1 MFESLELDH
10 KLDKATFDA
19 EEPKLRGALLD
30 AQFDL
35 LEKAESPVIVLLS
48 GTDILG
54 RAAAMK
60 RLYGW
65 LDSRHLRGFA
75 LKAPSDEESQRPP
88 MWRFWRALPPKG
100 RIGVFLGSW
109 YEHPAAA
116 YFLGRISHADY
127 QVHIQEVCRFEQMLA
142 NEGALLLKFIFF
154 LPKKDQ
160 IKHAKRL
167 AEDPTVAWKLGDEE
181 REIVKH
187 VAKRYEDAMEIL
199 HELVQATST
208 GHAPWIGLPS
218 RDPRYRDFT
227 LGTTLAEAI
236 RERLAHPAKQVVTA
250 APRRKTK
257 IEEPTILNTLDLS
270 QALERDDYRSRLRK
284 AQSRL
289 SQLTLKKKFEKR
301 ALVAVFEGNDAAG
314 KGGSVRR
321 VIQALDPRM
330 LRVIPIAAPSDEEK
344 AQPYLWRFW
353 RHVPGRGEVAIFDR
367 SWYGRVLVERIEGF
381 APRDDWMRA
390 YSEIR
395 DFEAELCDHGIIV
408 QKFWLAIDKKE
419 QLRRFKEREKV
430 GFKRYKIT
438 EEDWRNRKKWDAYAD
453 AVCDMIDRTSTPAAP
468 WTVVE
473 ANDKYFARIKVLETL
488 TKRLKAEL

>member
-1 MFESLELDH
+1 MFDSLELDH
-10 KLDKATFDA
+10 VIDKATFDA
-19 EEPKLRGALLD
+19 EAPKLRGALLD
-30 AQFDL
+30 VQFDL
-35 LEKAESPVIVLLS
+35 LDSKEFPVIVLLS
-48 GTDILG
+48 GANVLG

-75 LKAPSDEESQRPP
+75 LKVPSDEESQRPR

-100 RIGVFLGSW
+100 RIGLFLGSW
-109 YEHPAAA
+109 YELPAAA
-116 YFLGRISHADY
+116 YFLGQISHADFK
-127 QVHIQEVCRFEQMLA
+127 VRIQEICRFEQMLA
-142 NEGALLLKFIFF
+142 NEGALLLKFMFF
-154 LPKKDQ
+154 LPKKDELEQ
-160 IKHAKRL
+160 SKRL
-167 AEDPTVAWKLGDEE
+167 AKDPTVAWKVGDEE
-181 REIVKH
+181 RDIVKH
-187 VAKRYEDAMEIL
+187 FVKRYEDAMRTIE
-199 HELVQATST
+199 ELVQETST
-208 GHAPWIGLPS
+208 GHGPWIGLPS

-227 LGTTLAEAI
+227 IGTTLAEAI
-236 RERLAHPAKQVVTA
+236 RERLAYPAKQVVTA
-250 APRRKTK
+250 APPRKTK
-257 IEEPTILNTLDLS
+257 IEGPTILNTLDLG
-270 QALERDDYRSRLRK
+270 QALERDVYRSRLKK

-289 SQLTLKKKFEKR
+289 TRRTHSKKFEKR
-301 ALVAVFEGNDAAG
+301 ALVVVFEGNDAAG
-314 KGGSVRR
+314 KGGSIRR

-344 AQPYLWRFW
+344 SQPYLWRFW

-381 APRDDWMRA
+381 ASREDWMRA
-390 YSEIR
+390 YGEIR
-395 DFEAELCDHGIIV
+395 DFEAELCHHGIIV

-453 AVCDMIDRTSTPAAP
+453 AVCDMVDRTSTTEAP
-468 WTVVE
+468 WTLVE

-488 TKRLKAEL
+488 TKRLKDEL

>member
-10 KLDKATFDA
+10 KLDKARFDE
-19 EEPKLRGALLD
+19 EEPALRGALLD

-35 LEKAESPVIVLLS
+35 LESKAFPVIVLLS

-54 RAAAMK
+54 RAAALK

-75 LKAPSDEESQRPP
+75 LREPSDEEAQRPR
-88 MWRFWRALPPKG
+88 MWRFWRALPPRG
-100 RIGVFLGSW
+100 RIGLFLGSW
-109 YEHPAAA
+109 YERPAAD
-116 YFLGRISHADY
+116 YFLGRISHADF
-127 QVHIQEVCRFEQMLA
+127 QVRIQEICRFEQMLA
-142 NEGALLLKFIFF
+142 NERALLLKFVFF

-160 IKHAKRL
+160 LEHSKRL
-167 AEDPTVAWKLGDEE
+167 AKDPTVAWKAGGQE
-181 REIVKH
+181 REIAKH
-187 VAKRYEDAMEIL
+187 VAKRYEDTMHTIE
-199 HELVQATST
+199 ELVQETST
-208 GHAPWIGLPS
+208 GYGPWIGLPS

-227 LGTTLAEAI
+227 IGTTLAEAI
-236 RERLAHPAKQVVTA
+236 RVRLARPAKQVVTA
-250 APRRKTK
+250 APVRKAK
-257 IEEPTILNTLDLS
+257 IERPTILNTLDLS
-270 QALERDDYRSRLRK
+270 QALSRDDYRSRLKK
-284 AQSRL
+284 AQKRLSRL
-289 SQLTLKKKFEKR
+289 IQSKKFEKR

-314 KGGSVRR
+314 KGGSIRR

-381 APRDDWMRA
+381 ASRDDWMRA
-390 YSEIR
+390 FGEIR
-395 DFEAELCDHGIIV
+395 DFEDELTQHGIIV
-408 QKFWLAIDKKE
+408 HKFWLAIDKKE

-453 AVCDMIDRTSTPAAP
+453 AVCDMVDRTSTAEAP

-488 TKRLKAEL
+488 NKRLKAEL